1 MVQTPATPTTEE
13 SPVPR
18 PAGPDRWARP
28 LRDAAR
34 AAGVP
39 APAAGA
45 SALGLGLLVVSWVL
59 LPDPV
64 DAVPGWEAD
73 IFAAVNRWPDALR
86 WPLWPVMQLGTAGMY
101 IVGGAG
107 VYALSRRARPALAAA
122 ASVLLAW
129 AAARLVKVTIERG
142 RPDDLLAGVDERGT
156 DHPGFGY
163 VSGHTTVAFAL
174 ATVLAVVL
182 PGRWRWVPLPIAAL
196 VGLARLYFGAHLPL
210 DVAGGA
216 GLGIVCGI
224 VALVGFGAL
233 RERAAG

>member
-1 MVQTPATPTTEE
+1 MIQTPATPTTEE
-13 SPVPR
+13 APTG
-18 PAGPDRWARP
+18 ANRWTRS
-28 LRDAAR
+28 LQTAAV
-34 AAGVP
+34 AAGGP
-39 APAAGA
+39 ALAAGA
-45 SALGLGLLVVSWVL
+45 ATLGLGLLVVTWVL

-73 IFAAVNRWPDALR
+73 IFTAVNGWPDGLQ

-107 VYALSRRARPALAAA
+107 VYALTRRARPALAAA

-129 AAARLVKVTIERG
+129 TAARLVKETIERG

-163 VSGHTTVAFAL
+163 VSGHATVAFAL
-174 ATVLAVVL
+174 ATVLTVVV
-182 PGRWRWVPLPIAAL
+182 PGRWRWVPLPVAAV

-210 DVAGGA
+210 DVVGGA

-224 VALVGFGAL
+224 VALALFGAL
-233 RERAAG
+233 RERAEV

>member
-1 MVQTPATPTTEE
+1 MVQPAVTPTTEE
-13 SPVPR
+13 APAPR
-18 PAGPDRWARP
+18 PAGPNRRARS
-28 LRDAAR
+28 LRTAAR

-45 SALGLGLLVVSWVL
+45 AVLGLGLLVVTWVL

-64 DAVPGWEAD
+64 DAVAGWEAD
-73 IFAAVNRWPDALR
+73 VFAAVNGWPDVLR
-86 WPLWPVMQLGTAGMY
+86 WLLWPVMQLGTAGMY

-107 VYALSRRARPALAAA
+107 VYALTRRARPALAAA

-129 AAARLVKVTIERG
+129 AAARLVKETVERG

-174 ATVLAVVL
+174 ATVLTVVL
-182 PGRWRWVPLPIAAL
+182 PGRWRWVPLPVAAV
-196 VGLARLYFGAHLPL
+196 VGVARLYFGAHLPL
-210 DVAGGA
+210 DVLGGA

-224 VALVGFGAL
+224 VALALSGAL
-233 RERAAG
+233 RPPAGG

>member
-1 MVQTPATPTTEE
+1 MAQTPATPTEDA
-13 SPVPR
+13 PR
-18 PAGPDRWARP
+18 RRPTGADRGTRP
-28 LRDAAR
+28 QR
-34 AAGVP
+34 AAVTAGG
-39 APAAGA
+39 APAAAAGA
-45 SALGLGLLVVSWVL
+45 AVLGLGLLVVSWVL

-73 IFAAVNRWPDALR
+73 LFAAVNAWPDVLQ

-107 VYALSRRARPALAAA
+107 VYALTRRVRPALAAA
-122 ASVLLAW
+122 SSVLLAW
-129 AAARLVKVTIERG
+129 AAARLVKETIERG

-156 DHPGFGY
+156 AHPGFGY

-174 ATVLAVVL
+174 ATVLTVVL
-182 PGRWRWVPLPIAAL
+182 PGGWRWVPLPVAAV

-210 DVAGGA
+210 DVVGGA

-224 VALVGFGAL
+224 VALAMFGAL
-233 RERAAG
+233 RERPGG